1 MLRLMF
7 RSLALVAV
15 TAAAMAAGRVLPQK
29 APQQNSSY
37 EERTV
42 TDTNKA
48 RVEGVLKAWMTGDG
62 TALQG
67 LLDDNVE
74 WTITGNS
81 LVSGTTHSRAELNAK
96 VLGPFGARFSQ
107 SQDRFR
113 PRRISGIYS
122 DGDTV
127 IAHLDAAG
135 VANDGKPYANTYV
148 WILTMRGDKA
158 VRVTAF
164 FDSIAFDELWR
175 RVSPAQN

>member
-15 TAAAMAAGRVLPQK
+15 TATAMATDSVLAQQ
-29 APQQNSSY
+29 APPQNSSY

-42 TDTNKA
+42 TDANKA
-48 RVEGVLKAWMTGDG
+48 RVEGVLKAWMAGDG
-62 TALQG
+62 MALQG

-74 WTITGNS
+74 WTITGRS
-81 LVSGTTHSRAELNAK
+81 VASGTYRGRAELNAK

-113 PRRISGIYS
+113 PRRIYGIYG
-122 DGDTV
+122 DGETV
-127 IAHLDAAG
+127 IAHLDAG
-135 VANDGKPYANTYV
+135 GIANDGKPYANTYV
-148 WILTMRGDKA
+148 WILTLRGDKV

-175 RVSPAQN
+175 RVPPAQN

>member
-1 MLRLMF
+1 
-7 RSLALVAV
+7 
-15 TAAAMAAGRVLPQK
+15 MAADRALAQQ

-42 TDTNKA
+42 TGTNKA
-48 RVEGVLKAWMTGDG
+48 RVEGVLKAWMAGDG

-74 WTITGNS
+74 WTIAGNS

-113 PRRISGIYS
+113 PRRIYGIYT

-135 VANDGKPYANTYV
+135 VANDGKPYANAYV
-148 WILTMRGDKA
+148 WILTMRGDK
-158 VRVTAF
+158 VVGVTAF

>member
-1 MLRLMF
+1 MF
-7 RSLALVAV
+7 RSLTLVAV
-15 TAAAMAAGRVLPQK
+15 TAAAMAADRGLAQQ

-37 EERTV
+37 EERTA
-42 TDTNKA
+42 TDANKA
-48 RVEGVLKAWMTGDG
+48 RVEGVLKAWMAGDG

-81 LVSGTTHSRAELNAK
+81 LVSGTMHSRAELNAK

-113 PRRISGIYS
+113 PRRISGIYG
-122 DGDTV
+122 DGATV

-148 WILTMRGDKA
+148 WILTMRDDKA

>member
-1 MLRLMF
+1 MLRLTF
-7 RSLALVAV
+7 RGLAFVAV
-15 TAAAMAAGRVLPQK
+15 LAAAMAADRASAQQ

-37 EERTV
+37 EERTM
-42 TDTNKA
+42 TDANKA
-48 RVEGVLKAWMTGDG
+48 RVEGVLKAWMAGDG

-81 LVSGTTHSRAELNAK
+81 LVSGTTHNRAELNVK
-96 VLGPFGARFSQ
+96 VLDPFGARFSQ

-113 PRRISGIYS
+113 PRKINGIYA
-122 DGDTV
+122 DGDAV
-127 IAHLDAAG
+127 IAYLDASG
-135 VANDGKPYANTYV
+135 TANDGKPYANSYV
-148 WILTMRGDKA
+148 WILNMRDDKA

-175 RVSPAQN
+175 RVPPAQN